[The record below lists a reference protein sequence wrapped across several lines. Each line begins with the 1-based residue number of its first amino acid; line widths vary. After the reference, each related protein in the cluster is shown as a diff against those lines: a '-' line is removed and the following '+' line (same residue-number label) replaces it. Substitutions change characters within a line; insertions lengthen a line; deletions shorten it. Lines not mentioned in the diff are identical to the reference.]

1 MSSRELAYKILKNA
15 LSGATYS
22 NIAID
27 NALKKNELSD
37 ADAGLLTAIV
47 MGVTERRLTLDYII
61 NKLSS
66 RPDEV
71 ESDTRILLQMGI
83 YQVTYLDRIPEY
95 AAVNETVDLAPRRS
109 RGFVNA
115 VMREYLRRKQ
125 KGTLNELFPDEASDP
140 VGYLSVFYSFPV
152 DMCERFLEIYGLDRT
167 KRIFDIFNRPPRLTL
182 RINTLKISREG
193 YAALLDER
201 GIKYTLSDRLENA
214 ILLENISFGAL
225 PGFDEGYF
233 FVQDEASQICVE
245 ALGAEPDMLMIDAC
259 SCPGS
264 KSFGS
269 AIKMENKGRVLSF
282 DLHDSK
288 LKLSDKSAARLG
300 IDVITAEV
308 RDGRVCDESLIGQAD
323 RVLCDVPCS
332 GLGVIAK
339 KPEIRYK
346 SLADFK
352 RLPEIQLAILE
363 NCSQYVKVGGTLVYS
378 TCTVL
383 PEENGENVAKFLASH
398 PEFSPVDFQIG
409 DVASEGGMLSLSPD
423 LHGTDG
429 FFVAKFIKNEI

>member
-1 MSSRELAYKILKNA
+1 M
-15 LSGATYS
+15 
-22 NIAID
+22 
-27 NALKKNELSD
+27 
-37 ADAGLLTAIV
+37 
-47 MGVTERRLTLDYII
+47 
-61 NKLSS
+61 
-66 RPDEV
+66 
-71 ESDTRILLQMGI
+71 
-83 YQVTYLDRIPEY
+83 
-95 AAVNETVDLAPRRS
+95 
-109 RGFVNA
+109 
-115 VMREYLRRKQ
+115 
-125 KGTLNELFPDEASDP
+125 
-140 VGYLSVFYSFPV
+140 
-152 DMCERFLEIYGLDRT
+152 
-167 KRIFDIFNRPPRLTL
+167 
-182 RINTLKISREG
+182 
-193 YAALLDER
+193 LDER
-201 GIKYTLSDRLENA
+201 GIGYTLSDRLENA

-245 ALGAEPDMLMIDAC
+245 ALGAEPDTLLIDAC

-288 LKLSDKSAARLG
+288 LKLIDKSAARLG

-383 PEENGENVAKFLASH
+383 PEENRENVAKFLASH